1 MHPGF
6 IEVEH
11 YGIGAFV
18 GVGYIGH
25 KGRIDGITPVRPGR
39 VVKVDYIESRYLF
52 IPVLVVQK
60 VVIGYLAQV
69 GKFEV
74 VHVHGKSLFNL
85 LFDELV
91 YDGETLAAARYA
103 QNDGRSL
110 RRYD

>member
-1 MHPGF
+1 MTCSSH
-6 IEVEH
+6 
-11 YGIGAFV
+11 
-18 GVGYIGH
+18 
-25 KGRIDGITPVRPGR
+25 
-39 VVKVDYIESRYLF
+39 
-52 IPVLVVQK
+52 
-60 VVIGYLAQV
+60 
-69 GKFEV
+69 KFEV